1 MLELGH
7 PMHAHDS
14 SRIRGDFSV
23 RFARPGET
31 VVTLDG
37 LQFTRLA
44 GGRGLVSYRPAD
56 IDYSGD
62 AVVGKRI
69 VENLA
74 YVI

>member
-1 MLELGH
+1 
-7 PMHAHDS
+7 
-14 SRIRGDFSV
+14 
-23 RFARPGET
+23 
-31 VVTLDG
+31 
-37 LQFTRLA
+37 
-44 GGRGLVSYRPAD
+44 LVDYRPAD